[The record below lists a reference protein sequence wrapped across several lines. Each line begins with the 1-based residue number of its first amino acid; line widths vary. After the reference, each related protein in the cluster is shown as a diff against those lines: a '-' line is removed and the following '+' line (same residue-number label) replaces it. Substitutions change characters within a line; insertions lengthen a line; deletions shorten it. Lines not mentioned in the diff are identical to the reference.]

1 MIKQV
6 QKMKET
12 TQEQNRGKRISKKKE
27 KPIYL
32 GLDVPTEKKIQEKI
46 SNQCTV
52 EEWFWFWLYQYKSV
66 TVKQGTL
73 ESYVCMY
80 QYYVQSEFGNQ
91 PITKI
96 DGEKIQLFYNRMARD
111 GYAGATISLLRA
123 LLNSMFGQAYK
134 NGYLEKN
141 PVEQAILP
149 KIITKKERRVLTV
162 QEQNLLLRYGKGN
175 EIEGIIFTALS
186 TGMRIGE
193 ICGLEW
199 KNINFKDQEIII
211 DGTLKN
217 TRDGKFFKDN
227 PKTQSIY
234 RVIPMISRLSKLF
247 QQIKQIQFYDKTVKK
262 ENWNPISGLE
272 HLVFTRQDGK
282 PFTGQHIRQQ
292 LDRIV
297 VSINKEEPKLGFG
310 HITPH
315 TLRHTFATRAL
326 ENGIPP
332 KIVQEILGH
341 SSIRMTLDFYTHVLP
356 ETKAGEMKKIESLFL
371 EKEIRKFF

>member
-149 KIITKKERRVLTV
+149 KIITK
-162 QEQNLLLRYGKGN
+162 N
-175 EIEGIIFTALS
+175 EE
-186 TGMRIGE
+186 
-193 ICGLEW
+193 
-199 KNINFKDQEIII
+199 
-211 DGTLKN
+211 
-217 TRDGKFFKDN
+217 
-227 PKTQSIY
+227 Y
-234 RVIPMISRLSKLF
+234 
-247 QQIKQIQFYDKTVKK
+247 
-262 ENWNPISGLE
+262 
-272 HLVFTRQDGK
+272 
-282 PFTGQHIRQQ
+282 
-292 LDRIV
+292 
-297 VSINKEEPKLGFG
+297 
-310 HITPH
+310 
-315 TLRHTFATRAL
+315 
-326 ENGIPP
+326 
-332 KIVQEILGH
+332 
-341 SSIRMTLDFYTHVLP
+341 
-356 ETKAGEMKKIESLFL
+356 
-371 EKEIRKFF
+371 

>member
-12 TQEQNRGKRISKKKE
+12 MHEQNRGKRISKKKE

-32 GLDVPTEKKIQEKI
+32 GLDLPTEKRVQGKI
-46 SNQCTV
+46 SDQCTV
-52 EEWFWFWLYQYKSV
+52 DEWFWFWLYQYKSV

-80 QYYVQSEFGNQ
+80 QYYIQSEFGNQ

-96 DGEKIQLFYNRMARD
+96 NGEKIQLFYNRMAKD

-123 LLNSMFGQAYK
+123 LLNSMFGQAYR
-134 NGYLEKN
+134 NGYLDKN

-149 KIITKKERRVLTV
+149 KVIGKRERRVLTV

-227 PKTQSIY
+227 PKTQSSY

-247 QQIKQIQFYDKTVKK
+247 EQIKQIQLYDKTVKK

-297 VSINKEEPKLGFG
+297 VSINKEEPELGFG